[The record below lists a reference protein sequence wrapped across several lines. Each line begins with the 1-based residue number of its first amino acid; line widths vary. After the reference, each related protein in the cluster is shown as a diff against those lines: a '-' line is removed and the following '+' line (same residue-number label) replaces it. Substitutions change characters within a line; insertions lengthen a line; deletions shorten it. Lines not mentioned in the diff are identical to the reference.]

1 MDETIAI
8 ENTAEASLET
18 PLDSSVDIISQNSN
32 LSRNNE
38 MSNLGWAFQN
48 ANLNFNNEATSSRH
62 SPPQR
67 KWIRDHPFELI
78 IGDANASVQT
88 RRATQDE
95 CLYSAFLSQEEP
107 KVVE

>member
-38 MSNLGWAFQN
+38 MSNLG
-48 ANLNFNNEATSSRH
+48 
-62 SPPQR
+62 
-67 KWIRDHPFELI
+67 
-78 IGDANASVQT
+78 
-88 RRATQDE
+88 
-95 CLYSAFLSQEEP
+95 
-107 KVVE
+107 